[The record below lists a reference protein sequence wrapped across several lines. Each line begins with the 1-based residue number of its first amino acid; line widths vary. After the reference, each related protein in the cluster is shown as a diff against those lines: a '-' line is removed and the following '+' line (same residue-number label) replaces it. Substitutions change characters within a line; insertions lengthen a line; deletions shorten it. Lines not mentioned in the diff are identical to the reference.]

1 METET
6 LKPIDKVSLR
16 EATSHQAVAKVN
28 ALRPE
33 SEYAREPSLHPK
45 GEGNMN
51 TDYFAVGHSNECL
64 HERDLSVAA

>member
-51 TDYFAVGHSNECL
+51 SRNLTDTAAHLGGVGATA
-64 HERDLSVAA
+64 R